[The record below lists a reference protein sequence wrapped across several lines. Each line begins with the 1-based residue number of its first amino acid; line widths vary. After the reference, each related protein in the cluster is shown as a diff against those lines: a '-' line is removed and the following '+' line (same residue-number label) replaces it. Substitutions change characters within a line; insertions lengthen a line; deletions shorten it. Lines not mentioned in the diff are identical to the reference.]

1 LVNDRGPFWGSFFY
15 TYIRKKSALKKNVS
29 SIVFAVIWFLL
40 VTTLLCIPGTRLP
53 KITWQDKIWLDKWVH
68 IFLFMI
74 LVILWSKAYSHTKNT
89 HIDGRK
95 ILFKIMVVGCLYGIL
110 MEIVQKYFIPFRSFD
125 LGDILADGIG
135 CFAGYFFAI
144 KRFYPR

>member
-1 LVNDRGPFWGSFFY
+1 M
-15 TYIRKKSALKKNVS
+15 KKNVS

-74 LVILWSKAYSHTKNT
+74 LVILWSKLYSHKKNT
-89 HIDGRK
+89 QSASRK
-95 ILFKIMVVGCLYGIL
+95 IFFKIMVVGCFYGIA
-110 MEIVQKYFIPFRSFD
+110 MEFVQKYFIPFRSFD
-125 LGDILADGIG
+125 LGDIIADGVG
-135 CFAGYFFAI
+135 CLAGFFYSI
-144 KRFYPR
+144 KKSDPR

>member
-29 SIVFAVIWFLL
+29 SIVFAVIWLLL
-40 VTTLLCIPGTRLP
+40 VTSLLCIPGSKLP

-74 LVILWSKAYSHTKNT
+74 LVILWSMAYSHKKNT
-89 HIDGRK
+89 EGGGRK
-95 ILFKIMVVGCLYGIL
+95 IFFKIMVVVCLYGIA

-125 LGDILADGIG
+125 LGDIIADGIG
-135 CFAGYFFAI
+135 CVAGYFFAI
-144 KRFYPR
+144 KRFYLR

>member
-1 LVNDRGPFWGSFFY
+1 L
-15 TYIRKKSALKKNVS
+15 KKSVS
-29 SIVFAVIWFLL
+29 TTVFAVIWFLL

-89 HIDGRK
+89 HSDVRK

-125 LGDILADGIG
+125 LGDIIADGIG
-135 CFAGYFFAI
+135 CAAGYLFAI